1 MNYEQL
7 ENVMVFNTAL
17 FLILCIL
24 MTGYGIFL
32 IALSI
37 RLWRVLGYIER
48 ACASFLV
55 TGKNFEV
62 RKDHAIA
69 MYKEGKSIGSI
80 ARKVGAT
87 PDEVKLWVVNH
98 QKDKVDVP
106 QDEQ

>member
-7 ENVMVFNTAL
+7 ENVRVLNTAL

-24 MTGYGIFL
+24 MIGYGIFL

-48 ACASFLV
+48 TCASLLE
-55 TGKNFEV
+55 KDFEV

-80 ARKVGAT
+80 ARKVGVT

-98 QKDKVDVP
+98 EEDKVDVP
-106 QDEQ
+106 QDNQ